1 MLTRNIQINQFLC
14 KRSLNIV
21 KGIIYVEGQCP
32 PALPLGVAIELKDYT
47 GPNFFKLYEKSV
59 SIVTLI
65 SQAYV
70 DNEDMERIQ
79 LLLKLC

>member
-1 MLTRNIQINQFLC
+1 M
-14 KRSLNIV
+14 
-21 KGIIYVEGQCP
+21 EGQCP
-32 PALPLGVAIELKDYT
+32 PALTLSVAIEFKDYT
-47 GPNFFKLYEKSV
+47 EPNFFKLYEKSV

>member
-1 MLTRNIQINQFLC
+1 MC
-14 KRSLNIV
+14 KRSLKIV
-21 KGIIYVEGQCP
+21 KGIIYEEGQCP
-32 PALPLGVAIELKDYT
+32 PAVPLGVAIEFKDYT
-47 GPNFFKLYEKSV
+47 PPNLFKLYEKSV

-70 DNEDMERIQ
+70 DNEDMERLQ

>member
-1 MLTRNIQINQFLC
+1 M
-14 KRSLNIV
+14 
-21 KGIIYVEGQCP
+21 EGQCP
-32 PALPLGVAIELKDYT
+32 PALPLGVATELKDYT

-79 LLLKLC
+79 LLLKPC